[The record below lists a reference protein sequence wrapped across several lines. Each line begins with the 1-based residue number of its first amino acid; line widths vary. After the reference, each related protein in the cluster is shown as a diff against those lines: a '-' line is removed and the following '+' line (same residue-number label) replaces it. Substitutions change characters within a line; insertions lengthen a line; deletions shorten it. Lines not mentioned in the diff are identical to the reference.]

1 MDKRINKYYIIITV
15 LFSSLLMS
23 FIDAYI
29 KPPYFYKSIIKLI
42 LFLFI
47 PIVYFLLNKEKI
59 NYLKQLFIPRKKDF
73 LLSLILGIT
82 VYSFIMIV
90 YVVLKNFIDINSIR
104 TLISTTIGINAD
116 NFILVAIYISFI
128 NSLLEEFF
136 FRGYSFLLLKEE
148 TNNKFAYLFSASLF
162 SVYHVGMTSGW
173 FNPIIY
179 VLSLLGLFLGGCLF
193 NYLNDKCKN
202 IYPSW
207 LVHMSANFAINT
219 IGCLLFGIL

>member
-1 MDKRINKYYIIITV
+1 
-15 LFSSLLMS
+15 
-23 FIDAYI
+23 
-29 KPPYFYKSIIKLI
+29 
-42 LFLFI
+42 
-47 PIVYFLLNKEKI
+47 
-59 NYLKQLFIPRKKDF
+59 
-73 LLSLILGIT
+73 
-82 VYSFIMIV
+82 MIV